1 MGTMADR
8 EKWQEIAEQWDLPEL
23 DTDLLRQALAH
34 ASFIREQ
41 DQKGADSNQRLEFLG
56 DTVLDL
62 IIAEYL
68 YNGSA
73 ELAEGQLTRIKAQV
87 VQQHSLARVARELQ
101 VGEYLLLG
109 HGEEETGGRQKSSL
123 LADALEAIIG
133 AIYISLG
140 LEATRQ
146 FVLQRFSR
154 VLAEA
159 NSKTPLPY
167 DPKSYLQELL
177 QAHTKQTPEYVTIAA
192 EGPPH
197 NCTFTAQARFNDLV
211 LGEGSGPSKQSAE
224 QAAARQSLTDKER
237 WLPNLQ
243 DTSQ

>member
-1 MGTMADR
+1 MA
-8 EKWQEIAEQWDLPEL
+8 EENKWQELAEQWGLPEL
-23 DTDLLRQALAH
+23 DTSLLRQALGH

-41 DQKGADSNQRLEFLG
+41 QQSAVDSNQRLEFLG

-62 IIAEYL
+62 IIAEHL
-68 YNGSA
+68 YGQSPK
-73 ELAEGQLTRIKAQV
+73 LTEGGLTKTKARVVQERSLTR
-87 VQQHSLARVARELQ
+87 VAKELGL
-101 VGEYLLLG
+101 GEYLLLG
-109 HGEEETGGRQKSSL
+109 HGEEDSGGRQKSSL
-123 LADALEAIIG
+123 LADALEAVIG
-133 AIYISLG
+133 AIYCSLG
-140 LEATRQ
+140 LEAARQ
-146 FVLQRFSR
+146 FVLHRFSP

-159 NSKTPLPY
+159 NSKPPLPY

-197 NCTFTAQARFNDLV
+197 NRTFTVQVRFNDLL

-224 QAAARQSLTDKER
+224 QAAAQQALADKQH

-243 DTSQ
+243 YGPQ